1 MSKRFKI
8 VDGSD
13 YCYLVD
19 SSKKLNSIP
28 LYFKYSDLSEENK
41 KELQK
46 WLDFLNK
53 KKGGKK

>member
-53 KKGGKK
+53 KGGKK